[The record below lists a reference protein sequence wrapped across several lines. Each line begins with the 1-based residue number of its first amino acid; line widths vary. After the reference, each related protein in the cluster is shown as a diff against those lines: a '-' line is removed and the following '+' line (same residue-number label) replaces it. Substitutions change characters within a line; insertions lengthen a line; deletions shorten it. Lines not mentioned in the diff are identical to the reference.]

1 LDDEDALSGVPLGVR
16 MLRDVKQVAALDVED
31 DILEADATLLPEL
44 SFFASSQ
51 AKYFTSFRIS
61 RCVPKRHTL
70 ASGTSVPKSVPE
82 RSPTTVIRQ
91 PMPTTNPIKNGPEI
105 VNFRPVL

>member
-51 AKYFTSFRIS
+51 AKCLS
-61 RCVPKRHTL
+61 RCSR
-70 ASGTSVPKSVPE
+70 ARESGRPNC
-82 RSPTTVIRQ
+82 RSTVAIPYRS
-91 PMPTTNPIKNGPEI
+91 
-105 VNFRPVL
+105 